1 MRLMW
6 ELHRRAVI
14 GAVLGVILAVAAV
27 SLAMGTGH
35 HHAITAQP
43 PTRPRTSVDIPRPL
57 SGGAGANSNG
67 PLRVNPPATPNQT
80 QVDADLAASESAAS
94 IAQAEQENM
103 PAPAVSEQ
111 FPALA
116 ASDEQ
121 DPTAYALAF
130 CRELLSIDY
139 RQQSRTQL
147 LSWAEYEEAPDT
159 LPGVPASIADKS
171 LVGSLAY
178 AGTAGAEATPIP
190 TAAAWKDAASSASVQ
205 QVSGLT
211 AAVAPDWSALVGS
224 GWQPVDPLM
233 TILTV
238 TGAIRTTATGQPAN
252 VRPFSLA
259 LTLGGARHHSGYG
272 SVAVSAWTNS

>member
-6 ELHRRAVI
+6 ELHRRAVTA
-14 GAVLGVILAVAAV
+14 AVLAIILAVAAV
-27 SLAMGTGH
+27 SLALGSGH
-35 HHAITAQP
+35 HHVTTAEP
-43 PTRPRTSVDIPRPL
+43 PPRPRTSVDIPRPP
-57 SGGAGANSNG
+57 SGGPRANGNG

-80 QVDADLAASESAAS
+80 QIDAELAASESAAS
-94 IAQAEQENM
+94 IAQAEQESV

-111 FPALA
+111 FPAVPG
-116 ASDEQ
+116 SDEQ
-121 DPTAYALAF
+121 DATAYALAF
-130 CRELLSIDY
+130 SRELLNIDY
-139 RQQSRTQL
+139 RQQARTQL
-147 LSWAEYEEAPDT
+147 LSWGQYEEAPDT
-159 LPGVPASIADKS
+159 LPGVPASIADES

-190 TAAAWKDAASSASVQ
+190 TAAAWKAAAASLTVQ

-238 TGAIRTTATGQPAN
+238 TGTISADFHTAN
-252 VRPFSLA
+252 
-259 LTLGGARHHSGYG
+259 
-272 SVAVSAWTNS
+272 

>member
-14 GAVLGVILAVAAV
+14 AAVLAGILAVAAL
-27 SLAMGTGH
+27 SLALGGGH
-35 HHAITAQP
+35 HHAIAAQP
-43 PTRPRTSVDIPRPL
+43 PTRPQASVDIRRPP
-57 SGGAGANSNG
+57 SVGSGANSDG
-67 PLRVNPPATPNQT
+67 QLRVNPSATPNQT
-80 QVDADLAASESAAS
+80 QVDAELAASESAAS
-94 IAQAEQENM
+94 IAQAEQESV

-111 FPALA
+111 FPALP
-116 ASDEQ
+116 ASEEQ
-121 DPTAYALAF
+121 DATAYALAF
-130 CRELLSIDY
+130 CRELLNIDY
-139 RQQSRTQL
+139 RHQGRTQL

-190 TAAAWKDAASSASVQ
+190 PAAAWKDAASSGTVQ
-205 QVSGLT
+205 QVFGLT
-211 AAVAPDWSALVGS
+211 AAVAPDWNALVGS

-238 TGAIRTTATGQPAN
+238 TGTIRTTATGQQPT

-259 LTLGGARHHSGYG
+259 LTLGGGRHHSGYG
-272 SVAVSAWTNS
+272 AVAVSAWTNS